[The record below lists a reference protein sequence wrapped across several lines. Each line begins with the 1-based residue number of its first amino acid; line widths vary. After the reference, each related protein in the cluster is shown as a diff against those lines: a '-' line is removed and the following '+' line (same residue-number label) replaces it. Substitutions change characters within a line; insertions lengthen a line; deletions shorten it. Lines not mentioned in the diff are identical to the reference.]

1 MTEKGKPLVC
11 VDFDGVLNDYEG
23 WRGPNYMYSPRPGA
37 KEFLQ
42 ELQKE
47 YVVAIFSTRPPY
59 NIREWFELYNM
70 PYDKIVTEKVPAVAY
85 IDDRALRFDGNYHKV
100 LYELKNFKTH
110 WEKKYYDGFTCPDW
124 DEDDG
129 LRFHLAYESKT
140 GWWAVN
146 DSGVTLWKE
155 EVIWEL
161 NELNNEKEKLEKE
174 NKELKEQYADD
185 CNEANSMTLKIAE
198 LSDENAKLKQE
209 NKELKQV
216 IKEVLK
222 LLEEEVDLFSD
233 KATEHDINA
242 YIELRELDNKDAYYM
257 AISTK
262 KAIKLLK
269 EVIE

>member
-110 WEKKYYDGFTCPDW
+110 WEKKYYDGYTNPDW

-155 EVIWEL
+155 EVIGEL
-161 NELNNEKEKLEKE
+161 NELNNENEKLEKE
-174 NKELKEQYADD
+174 NKTLKEEKETYK
-185 CNEANSMTLKIAE
+185 TLYEEMSYYFRDGITLRDLDHKDFHR
-198 LSDENAKLKQE
+198 LQRLAKGL
-209 NKELKQV
+209 
-216 IKEVLK
+216 
-222 LLEEEVDLFSD
+222 VD
-233 KATEHDINA
+233 
-242 YIELRELDNKDAYYM
+242 
-257 AISTK
+257 
-262 KAIKLLK
+262 
-269 EVIE
+269 

>member
-1 MTEKGKPLVC
+1 MSEKGKPLVC

-47 YVVAIFSTRPPY
+47 YTVAIFSTRPPY

-110 WEKKYYDGFTCPDW
+110 WEKKYYDGYTNPDW

-146 DSGVTLWKE
+146 DMGVTLWKE

-161 NELNNEKEKLEKE
+161 NELNNENEKLEKE
-174 NKELKEQYADD
+174 NKELKE
-185 CNEANSMTLKIAE
+185 E
-198 LSDENAKLKQE
+198 LHEFKKFVFSDEGILCYSCVKCMSKG
-209 NKELKQV
+209 
-216 IKEVLK
+216 IYEVECSEK
-222 LLEEEVDLFSD
+222 GTVNV
-233 KATEHDINA
+233 H
-242 YIELRELDNKDAYYM
+242 
-257 AISTK
+257 STCCLYRK
-262 KAIKLLK
+262 IRCLN
-269 EVIE
+269 E